1 MKNKSLNEYM
11 AKTPPQT
18 LADLKAAI
26 AESHPTLSKRLRQVA
41 QYLIDSPDKI
51 AFDTVAVIAEDAG
64 VHPSTLVRFANA
76 FGYSGFSEMQRL
88 FQQKLIQESPSYSKR
103 IRIAKEEMGEEAEG
117 PREMLSLF
125 SSANSVAMSQL
136 AKSMPADQIER
147 VIDLLVDAEATHIVG
162 VRRAF
167 TVASYVA
174 YALRHFNR
182 RAFLIDG
189 VGSMYREQ
197 CGSIG
202 PKDILFAISFSPYG
216 QETQE
221 VVREAAEKG
230 VPIIVLTDSQLS
242 PLAPLATE
250 CFIVREAEVH
260 GFRSLTASLCL
271 VQSLAISLAYRLED
285 AGRKAGSIR

>member
-1 MKNKSLNEYM
+1 MGQM
-11 AKTPPQT
+11 PPQT
-18 LADLKAAI
+18 LADLKKAI
-26 AESHPTLSKRLRQVA
+26 ASEHDTLSKRLRQVA

-88 FQQKLIQESPSYSKR
+88 FQQKLIQESPSYSER
-103 IRIAKEEMGEEAEG
+103 IRIAKQEMGGEPEG
-117 PREMLSLF
+117 AAEMLSLF
-125 SSANSVAMSQL
+125 SSANAGAMEQL
-136 AKSMPADQIER
+136 ATAVSAEQIER
-147 VIDLLVDAEATHIVG
+147 ALDLLEQAEAVHIVG

-167 TVASYVA
+167 TLASYAA

-202 PKDILFAISFSPYG
+202 PRDLLLAISYSPYG
-216 QETQE
+216 PETQE
-221 VVREAAEKG
+221 VVREAAERG
-230 VPIIVLTDSQLS
+230 IPIIALTDSQLS
-242 PLAPLATE
+242 PIASLATE

-271 VQSLAISLAYRLED
+271 VQSLAISLAYRLD
-285 AGRKAGSIR
+285 DTGAGAGKGKAGAKEGGEG